1 LHAAADYLE
10 EVRAGRAPGHL
21 PIAQGLV
28 WQGLALPLPQA
39 EAMAA
44 LGQCIAVTGAAI
56 RLGRLGHVQAQRL
69 LAQARPRIAAVLAQ
83 APPALDDIWNGAP
96 ALEIAAMRHET
107 RSARLFAN

>member
-1 LHAAADYLE
+1 
-10 EVRAGRAPGHL
+10 
-21 PIAQGLV
+21 
-28 WQGLALPLPQA
+28 
-39 EAMAA
+39 
-44 LGQCIAVTGAAI
+44 VTGAAI